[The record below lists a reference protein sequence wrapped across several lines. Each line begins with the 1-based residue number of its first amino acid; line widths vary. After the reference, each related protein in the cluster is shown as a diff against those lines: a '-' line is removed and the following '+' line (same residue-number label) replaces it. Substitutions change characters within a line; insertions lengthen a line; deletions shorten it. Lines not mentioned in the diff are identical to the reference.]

1 MYGNCSKCDFSM
13 CFCRQTSPW
22 AMRFSLLFF
31 LVFLSVLYLSLAQG
45 KSLMCPVY
53 YVNHLWHW
61 PKKGSILFLWFL
73 HAFFFMSFAT
83 GLCLSPLVNICRIY
97 FFWKL
102 QKFFLSLLELLFIS
116 STQLELQEALWRQMF
131 DFTATHRCL

>member
-31 LVFLSVLYLSLAQG
+31 LVFLSVLYLSPAQG

-53 YVNHLWHW
+53 YVNRLWHW

-73 HAFFFMSFAT
+73 HAFFYVFCNWVMFISF
-83 GLCLSPLVNICRIY
+83 GKY
-97 FFWKL
+97 L
-102 QKFFLSLLELLFIS
+102 QDLLFLEITKVLLKFTGTLVHFINTAGVAG
-116 STQLELQEALWRQMF
+116 STLKTDVWF
-131 DFTATHRCL
+131 HSYS